1 MVNIVIKERDRFYLS
16 GMKCLLSEL
25 FESGQQREIHY
36 VDEFNELSVQQADI
50 VILDL
55 CQGEIR
61 GCIPEFK
68 LRGLNIIIGVVD
80 NIKNMPVKKSCFE
93 DMIQVPRDISPAEFK
108 EKVADAWGNRYG
120 AVHYSSTNNCMHCR
134 HKTWSAQQSRIIQL
148 FHQGFS
154 VSDVA
159 CKLGLSE
166 KTVFSHKYHAMRKF
180 GLKTDYQLHS
190 FLCYVQSRGV
200 PLNAGS

>member
-25 FESGQQREIHY
+25 FENSQQREIHY
-36 VDEFNELSVQQADI
+36 FDEFNELSVQEADI

-55 CQGEIR
+55 CHGEIH
-61 GCIPEFK
+61 GCIPELK

-80 NIKNMPVKKSCFE
+80 NIKNAPVKKSCFE
-93 DMIQVPRDISPAEFK
+93 DIIQVPRDISPAEFK

-120 AVHYSSTNNCMHCR
+120 AVHYSSKNTCMRCC
-134 HKTWSAQQSRIIQL
+134 HKTWSAQQSRIMHL
-148 FHQGFS
+148 FYQGLS
-154 VSDVA
+154 ASDVA

-166 KTVFSHKYHAMRKF
+166 KTVFSHKYLAMRKF
-180 GLKTDYQLHS
+180 GLETDYQLHS
-190 FLCYVQSRGV
+190 FLRYVQSRGV
-200 PLNAGS
+200 FL